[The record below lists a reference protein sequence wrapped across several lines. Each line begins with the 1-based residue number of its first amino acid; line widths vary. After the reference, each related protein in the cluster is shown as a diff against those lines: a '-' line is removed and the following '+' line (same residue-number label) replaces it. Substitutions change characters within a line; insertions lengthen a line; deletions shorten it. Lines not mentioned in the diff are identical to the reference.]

1 MVGWTVL
8 TYYSHRHTHILIGTR
23 LSTFIPSEL
32 DNNKLT
38 SVSKDWMYN
47 LTSLHTL
54 SLANNSIAVIE
65 SDSWD
70 FVLGLH
76 TL

>member
-1 MVGWTVL
+1 MANRCVSFH
-8 TYYSHRHTHILIGTR
+8 SHPAH
-23 LSTFIPSEL
+23 SEL

-38 SVSKDWMYN
+38 NVSKDWLYN

-54 SLANNSIAVIE
+54 SLSNNSISYVE
-65 SDSWD
+65 VDSWD
-70 FVLGLH
+70 FVPGLS

>member
-1 MVGWTVL
+1 
-8 TYYSHRHTHILIGTR
+8 
-23 LSTFIPSEL
+23 
-32 DNNKLT
+32 
-38 SVSKDWMYN
+38 MYN

>member
-1 MVGWTVL
+1 ML
-8 TYYSHRHTHILIGTR
+8 ITYTC
-23 LSTFIPSEL
+23 PSFLREL

-38 SVSKDWMYN
+38 SVSKDWLYN

-54 SLANNSIAVIE
+54 SLSNNSINAIE
-65 SDSWD
+65 GDSWD